1 MPRPV
6 ISALTTLAALFA
18 LAPLPVAAG
27 HQTYIALGDSLAFGE
42 YRFQDNPS
50 NGDRGYVGPYA
61 DFLAQF
67 NGGVRP
73 TVINLGVDGETTT
86 TFLNGGPSGPGP
98 VPGEPAYS
106 LNTNYQPPYP
116 SQNSLLLTTIAAE
129 KAAGNTISTV
139 TIQLGANDIIVLTQ
153 APTFFTKSPSEQQGL
168 VSGALMMAQLNL
180 ATLLAELKAQV
191 PGANLVLLGY
201 YDPFA
206 PFAHDPTSPLYRVAQ
221 VSAPAIQ
228 GLDKVIATE
237 ASAFGARYI
246 DLYTPFLGHELAYTD
261 VANPAIP
268 GNVHPTPA
276 GYAVIVT
283 QLVPEPPSLVMGAT
297 AVLAGLGSWW
307 RRRRAISGTKTFST
321 PSGTQRWRLRDL
333 KCSGM
338 TSCKTA

>member
-1 MPRPV
+1 MPRP
-6 ISALTTLAALFA
+6 IIPALTTLAALFA

-129 KAAGNTISTV
+129 KAAGNAISTV

-168 VSGALMMAQLNL
+168 VSGALMMAQSNL

-206 PFAHDPTSPLYRVAQ
+206 PFAHDLTSPLYPVAQ
-221 VSAPAIQ
+221 VSP
-228 GLDKVIATE
+228 
-237 ASAFGARYI
+237 
-246 DLYTPFLGHELAYTD
+246 
-261 VANPAIP
+261 
-268 GNVHPTPA
+268 
-276 GYAVIVT
+276 
-283 QLVPEPPSLVMGAT
+283 
-297 AVLAGLGSWW
+297 
-307 RRRRAISGTKTFST
+307 RRSRVST
-321 PSGTQRWRLRDL
+321 R
-333 KCSGM
+333 
-338 TSCKTA
+338 